1 MNTEDFSG
9 HPEDREL
16 YERLLVERDGTPI
29 KALAER
35 DPGLEVPADPDPDAT
50 RHLTELEA
58 ATTARRRKR
67 HGA

>member
-1 MNTEDFSG
+1 MNTEDFAG

-29 KALAER
+29 KALSER
-35 DPGLEVPADPDPDAT
+35 DPGLEVPGDPSPDAT
-50 RHLTELEA
+50 RHTTELEA
-58 ATTARRRKR
+58 ATTPRQRKR